1 MYYKPYEFK
10 LWNGLS
16 AYVLSW
22 NVRVEITPAT
32 DKTQPISVSYSLHS
46 KYSSSPSSSHTRT
59 STSALLSKPS
69 NASPLFKD
77 DELAVLSKGL
87 VASM

>member
-22 NVRVEITPAT
+22 NVRVETTPAT

-46 KYSSSPSSSHTRT
+46 KYSSSSRTRT
-59 STSALLSKPS
+59 STSALLSEPS